1 MIAREG
7 DRLVVTGRL
16 TLATVPELYQT
27 GLQYLAS
34 EDLLVD
40 FSGVEAVD
48 SSAVSMLL
56 CWVRAAE
63 IKQRSLRVT
72 GLPDDLMSLA
82 ELYGVAEM
90 MPH

>member
-1 MIAREG
+1 MITREG

-16 TLATVPELYQT
+16 TLATVPELYQS
-27 GLQYLAS
+27 GLQYLTS

-63 IKQRSLRVT
+63 IKNRSLRVT

-82 ELYGVAEM
+82 ELYGVSEM